1 MITEEKMLEVIKKIA
16 KAKEVYKKAINQ
28 IAAYEHEQEIRKLT
42 DELVSLYDAL
52 ECRSAVQVAKTMKE
66 RAKEYCLNNY
76 DLPISRTHHAFMGY
90 IDGATEQHRI
100 DIDKAVEWINA
111 NWRKYIDTDADGMI
125 RFAGW
130 KNGFKKYM
138 EE

>member
-1 MITEEKMLEVIKKIA
+1 MLEVIRKIA
-16 KAKEVYKKAINQ
+16 KAEEEYKKAINQ
-28 IAAYEHEQEIRKLT
+28 IAAYEYEREIRKLT
-42 DELVSLYDAL
+42 DELVGLYDAL
-52 ECRSAVQVAKTMKE
+52 ERRPAVQVAKTIKQ
-66 RAKEYCLNNY
+66 RAEEYIANCGTVPAN
-76 DLPISRTHHAFMGY
+76 RMGRFQGY
-90 IDGATEQHRI
+90 IKGATDQRKI

-130 KNGFKKYM
+130 KNDFEKYM